1 MTRPWVH
8 HGKEE
13 VLSMRLGKEEAV
25 GYVEDTDIES
35 PVAEEI
41 VIDQPERMP
50 LIAAVPTTTGD
61 SPLIVR

>member
-1 MTRPWVH
+1 MGTPRQ
-8 HGKEE
+8 EE

-50 LIAAVPTTTGD
+50 LITPVSTNTGD
-61 SPLIVR
+61 SSLIVR